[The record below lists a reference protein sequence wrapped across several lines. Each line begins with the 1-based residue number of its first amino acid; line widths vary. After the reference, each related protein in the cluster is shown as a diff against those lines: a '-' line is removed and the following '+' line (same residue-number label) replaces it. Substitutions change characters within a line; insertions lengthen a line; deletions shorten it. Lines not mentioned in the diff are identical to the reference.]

1 MVKGTH
7 RPRVKRAQVDQN
19 KLVDVKLYR
28 RGEELQP
35 SSVVTLHKGLF
46 SVARKNLDVGG
57 EAEISDVNG
66 IKVVYRAEADAIKLE
81 MSVGGN
87 TSLCTMRLENNVCH
101 VNAHSAL

>member
-28 RGEELQP
+28 RGEEQQP
-35 SSVVTLHKGLF
+35 CSVVTLHKGLF

-57 EAEISDVNG
+57 V
-66 IKVVYRAEADAIKLE
+66 
-81 MSVGGN
+81 
-87 TSLCTMRLENNVCH
+87 
-101 VNAHSAL
+101 HSHP